1 MTHLSTQNQPTVAF
15 HTLGCKVNQH
25 DSAIMAALFQ
35 EAGYEVTNFNEKA
48 DVYVINTCSVTHL
61 SDRKSRQM
69 IRRAAS
75 ENPEAAIVV
84 CGCYAQTAPQEL
96 EGLPEVS
103 LIIGT
108 NERHK
113 VVEAVEQYKI
123 DHKKATYLP
132 TDDELF
138 VYEDLPHERVSGMTR
153 AYVKIQ
159 EGCDQFCAYCVIPYA
174 RGPLRSRSE
183 EDTLAEIRT
192 LVAQGY
198 KEVILTG
205 IHIGA
210 YGRGVK
216 DTTCD
221 LTGLCKRILEETE
234 IARLRIGSLEGIEVT
249 DELIE
254 MIATNP
260 RMAQHLHLPLQSG
273 CDHTLEEMRRPYDT
287 EAFRDMMRAI
297 RKKVPNIA
305 ITTDLMVGFPGE
317 SEEDFKQSLVFCNDI
332 AFANM
337 HIFKYSMRAG
347 TPAAAMTNQI
357 DPQIKERRAKQMAE
371 VAQKNKL
378 DYEKRFVGKTLTIL
392 VEEPMVDGSWTG
404 HSSNYLFVNFTGE
417 GIASGQ
423 FVDVRITEA
432 GKNRLIG
439 VVETTKE
446 EG

>member
-1 MTHLSTQNQPTVAF
+1 MSTNNKPTVAF

-35 EAGYEVTNFNEKA
+35 DAGYEVINFSEKA
-48 DVYVINTCSVTHL
+48 DVYVVNTCSVTHL

-69 IRRAAS
+69 IRRAAG
-75 ENPEAAIVV
+75 ENPDATVVV
-84 CGCYAQTAPQEL
+84 CGCYAQTAAKEL
-96 EGLPEVS
+96 EGLDEVS
-103 LIIGT
+103 LILGT

-113 VVEAVEQYKI
+113 IVDAVEQYKL

-132 TDDELF
+132 TEEEMF

-183 EDTLAEIRT
+183 EETLTEIRT

-221 LTGLCKRILEETE
+221 LTTLCKRILDETD
-234 IARLRIGSLEGIEVT
+234 IAHLRIGSLEGIEVT

-260 RMAQHLHLPLQSG
+260 RMARHLHLPLQSG
-273 CDHTLEEMRRPYDT
+273 ADHTLEEMRRPYDT
-287 EAFRDMMRAI
+287 AAFRAMMAKI
-297 RKKVPNIA
+297 RQKVPDIA

-317 SEEDFKQSLVFCNDI
+317 SDEDFAQSLAFCDEM

-347 TPAAAMTNQI
+347 TPAAEMTNQI
-357 DPQIKERRAKQMAE
+357 DPQVKDARAKKMAE
-371 VAQKNKL
+371 VSQKNKQA
-378 DYEKRFVGKTLTIL
+378 YEAPFVGQSLRIL
-392 VEEPMVDGSWTG
+392 VEEQDAVGAWTG
-404 HSSNYLFVNFTGE
+404 HSSNYLLVNFTGE
-417 GIASGQ
+417 DIASGQ
-423 FVDVRITEA
+423 FVDVRITETD
-432 GKNRLIG
+432 GNRLIG
-439 VVETTKE
+439 VVETNSE